1 MKSNPEKLAWELE
14 KARNLIKIKV
24 FDGFISEECPA
35 ADTEDEGFAAMA
47 FARRVE
53 MFESTLLAAM
63 DMLGAVQDTLEKEAL
78 A

>member
-14 KARNLIKIKV
+14 KARNLIKV
-24 FDGFISEECPA
+24 FDGFISDECPA
-35 ADTEDEGFAAMA
+35 AGVEDEGFAAMV

>member
-14 KARNLIKIKV
+14 KARNLIKV
-24 FDGFISEECPA
+24 FDGFISEECPTA
-35 ADTEDEGFAAMA
+35 GTEDEGFAAMV

-63 DMLGAVQDTLEKEAL
+63 NMLGAVQDTLEKEAL